1 MNLLPAAAESRHSE
15 RETSAAIDDEILR
28 QVAEINLHGIRL
40 LRASLAAGGEL
51 PAALGGQRGAWC
63 GLDEPAQQRLA
74 ACPWLL
80 FDACFDDVPRWRRA
94 LLLGVHEARSEM
106 PLASLPGAPLAQAAR
121 RQAGDSVQR
130 EQCVQL
136 EDDLRGFCR
145 LLLNYAWHLSRAA
158 PLAAALV
165 LGMPAETRV
174 LLRAQGLP
182 AIDVFSAQACGWVQL
197 RWAQLPAAW
206 QPLLQAARSGDAAA
220 LHQAQLHG
228 LQRIAGACRA
238 ASGRSGGV

>member
-1 MNLLPAAAESRHSE
+1 MNPLPATAESRHGE
-15 RETSAAIDDEILR
+15 RESSAAIDDEILR
-28 QVAEINLHGIRL
+28 QIAEINLHGIRL

-51 PAALGGQRGAWC
+51 PAALAGQRDAWC

-80 FDACFDDVPRWRRA
+80 FDACFDDVARWRRA
-94 LLLGVHEARSEM
+94 LMLGVHEARPEL
-106 PLASLPGAPLAQAAR
+106 PLASLHAAPVQHGARLQQGAPAQVAEL
-121 RQAGDSVQR
+121 
-130 EQCVQL
+130 EQ
-136 EDDLRGFCR
+136 DLRGFCR

-158 PLAAALV
+158 PLAAAFA
-165 LGMPAETRV
+165 LGIPAETRA

-182 AIDVFSAQACGWVQL
+182 AIDAFSAQACSWVQL

-206 QPLLQAARSGDAAA
+206 HALLQAARSGDAPA